1 MYKILTVLTLML
13 SMELN
18 AQSIYDFKV
27 DALTS
32 GTIDFSKFKGKKIL
46 IVNTASECGYTPQ
59 YEGLESLYKEF
70 KDKKLVIVGVPANQF
85 GGQEPGSNAEIA
97 NFCQKTMELLFQWL
111 PRWS

>member
-70 KDKKLVIVGVPANQF
+70 KIRN
-85 GGQEPGSNAEIA
+85 
-97 NFCQKTMELLFQWL
+97 
-111 PRWS
+111 